1 MTINET
7 ADASATTAGGVIRLR
22 FAGKCATCGEALA
35 TGSMAYYSRDLK
47 KAYCDSHAPVAHDI
61 SPPLTPALAVPASA
75 PQRKRPGDSDLPE
88 KIKARYPG
96 QCSAC
101 MTPIPKGADA
111 FYIRAAK
118 AMVCIDCTRL
128 EVTLGLAMNPA
139 GAGAARMADDAGRRH
154 SERLLAAY
162 PMLGDRLLENAK
174 PPASVQAWTRGADGE
189 RIVGGLLDKLVRE
202 GRIEVLHDRV
212 VPGTYSNFDH
222 IVIGPRRMTVIDAKH
237 YRGAEIRTKKVG
249 SDRVLFVDGQDSS
262 YLVDAVRDQRAKL
275 AAVLGPEFEGVVEGS
290 LAFVGAE
297 HGALGTF
304 SSRSISCMAAKE
316 AVARASFSGW
326 VPGNPRLK
334 FDATHRIEI
343 RDRVATAFPP
353 NRR

>member
-1 MTINET
+1 MT
-7 ADASATTAGGVIRLR
+7 
-22 FAGKCATCGEALA
+22 
-35 TGSMAYYSRDLK
+35 YYARDLK
-47 KAYCDSHAPVAHDI
+47 KAYCASHAPQADEI
-61 SPPLTPALAVPASA
+61 RSLEAPAVAVPATA
-75 PQRKRPGDSDLPE
+75 PLRKGRGDGDLPE
-88 KIKARYPG
+88 KIRARYAG

-101 MTPIPKGADA
+101 MAPIPKGDEA

-118 AMVCIDCTRL
+118 AMVCVDCTRL
-128 EVTLGLAMNPA
+128 EVSIGLAMNPA

-174 PPASVQAWTRGADGE
+174 PPSSVRAWTRGADGE
-189 RIVGGLLDKLVRE
+189 RIVGGLLDKLVSD

-237 YRGAEIRTKKVG
+237 YRGAEVRTKKVG

-262 YLVDAVRDQRAKL
+262 HLVDAVRDQRAKL

-290 LAFVGAE
+290 LAFVGSE
-297 HGALGTF
+297 HGALGTY
-304 SSRSISCMAAKE
+304 SSRNISCMAAKD
-316 AVARASFSGW
+316 AVARAAFSGW

-334 FDATHRIEI
+334 FDAGQRIEI
-343 RDRVATAFPP
+343 RDRIAATFPP

>member
-1 MTINET
+1 MT
-7 ADASATTAGGVIRLR
+7 
-22 FAGKCATCGEALA
+22 
-35 TGSMAYYSRDLK
+35 YYARDLK
-47 KAYCDSHAPVAHDI
+47 KAYCDKHAPQAQEI
-61 SPPLTPALAVPASA
+61 RPPDAPAVVVPAPA
-75 PQRKRPGDSDLPE
+75 PQIKGRGGSDLPE
-88 KIKARYPG
+88 KIRARYAG

-101 MTPIPKGADA
+101 MTPIPKGAEA

-128 EVTLGLAMNPA
+128 EVSLGLAMNPA

-174 PPASVQAWTRGADGE
+174 PPSSVQAWTRGADGE

-237 YRGAEIRTKKVG
+237 YRGAEIRTRKVG
-249 SDRVLFVDGQDSS
+249 SDRVLFVDGQASS

-275 AAVLGPEFEGVVEGS
+275 GAVLGPEFEGVVEGS
-290 LAFVGAE
+290 LAFVGTE

-304 SSRSISCMAAKE
+304 SSRNITCMPAKE
-316 AVARASFSGW
+316 AVARAAFSGW

-334 FDATHRIEI
+334 FDAAQRIEI
-343 RDRVATAFPP
+343 RERIAAVFPP